1 MAGDGDAVSRV
12 RVYRSYRLSPRAH
25 VVGDALLP
33 DSYGRAWSLDCFRA
47 VKQVITLL
55 FLPPS
60 SDHHTP
66 AMAYTLYSLII
77 AQHPPTTQDYRLGDL
92 GIDWIDYHSEKEIPQ
107 DVPPPPKD
115 IKRPG
120 DDAPPRRFTQGTTA
134 LGPGIVHLFR
144 HAAQLLPDEG
154 SKAEGEDGT
163 LVAVLAVPR
172 WMVRPLLVPGLVV
185 ALILGVGLCRV
196 RRVVGRVEYP
206 S

>member
-1 MAGDGDAVSRV
+1 
-12 RVYRSYRLSPRAH
+12 
-25 VVGDALLP
+25 
-33 DSYGRAWSLDCFRA
+33 
-47 VKQVITLL
+47 
-55 FLPPS
+55 
-60 SDHHTP
+60 
-66 AMAYTLYSLII
+66 MAYTLYSLII

-107 DVPPPPKD
+107 DNVPKPRDPPTRD
-115 IKRPG
+115 VKRPS
-120 DDAPPRRFTQGTTA
+120 DDVPPRRFTQGTTA

-185 ALILGVGLCRV
+185 ALILRVGFCRV